1 MTTNYE
7 EIIEKSAQY
16 INHQMSISGRL
27 GETLAAHGF
36 DPASVSKDDIHAIFV
51 KTMMLVQDEW
61 EKEDTEYEDDGVD
74 GSLGNELRYLYNDDD
89 YMD

>member
-7 EIIEKSAQY
+7 DIIEKSAQY

-36 DPASVSKDDIHAIFV
+36 DPASISKDDIHAIFV
-51 KTMMLVQDEW
+51 KTMMLLQNEW
-61 EKEDTEYEDDGVD
+61 EKEDIEHEGDEGDEG
-74 GSLGNELRYLYNDDD
+74 LGNELRYLYNDDD

>member
-36 DPASVSKDDIHAIFV
+36 DPASISKDDIHAIFV
-51 KTMMLVQDEW
+51 KTMMLLQDEW
-61 EKEDTEYEDDGVD
+61 EKEDTEYEDDGGD
-74 GSLGNELRYLYNDDD
+74 EGLGNELRYLYNDDD